1 MPGSEAEKLPRNL
14 AGPTRQA
21 ASNPPT
27 PQHPLFPGGGREAP
41 AAALRPPQIKLH
53 TPTSTLVSSCC
64 GRHGRVQN
72 PWPEEGDLKNRVPR
86 GGGQA
91 QEQRKEGDSSYSK
104 PASPRLPQPPSI
116 GHLLWAGLGGHQPP
130 ASGRSRSLHVAL
142 EAIHQTWVL
151 ACGASLR
158 IGSKPW
164 PPQSAHMCD
173 CACSR
178 VGKGRRAGE
187 GAGPMFRGPGLKV
200 GTQAQASWAQSAVGW
215 AIGRPAWWRVWF
227 TR

>member
-27 PQHPLFPGGGREAP
+27 PQHPLFPGAGREAP

-53 TPTSTLVSSCC
+53 TPRSTLVSSCC
-64 GRHGRVQN
+64 GRHGRVQD

-104 PASPRLPQPPSI
+104 AGFSSPPSASEY
-116 GHLLWAGLGGHQPP
+116 WAPALGWPWGPP
-130 ASGRSRSLHVAL
+130 APCFGEKPQLARSSGSNTSDLGPCLRSFFENRLKTVASTKCPHV
-142 EAIHQTWVL
+142 
-151 ACGASLR
+151 
-158 IGSKPW
+158 
-164 PPQSAHMCD
+164 
-173 CACSR
+173 
-178 VGKGRRAGE
+178 
-187 GAGPMFRGPGLKV
+187 
-200 GTQAQASWAQSAVGW
+200 
-215 AIGRPAWWRVWF
+215 
-227 TR
+227 